1 MHQGTIVLTGTRTNA
16 TGLWIVDAT
25 TRRTATIT
33 AHPAHHTASAP
44 ACYSIAR
51 PCPPMATLEQRIAFL
66 HAAMCDPALSTL
78 CSAIDAGFLSSFP
91 EITSAL
97 VRKYPPPSRQRW
109 YRGTWTRCVATRVR
123 RDHRPPPCAWR
134 HHQVQIPSPP
144 TPPRHH
150 HNSAQALGAT
160 RYMLS
165 TYLRPVRSS
174 PTRPVASLTSRPRG
188 TPICWS
194 STTTIAT
201 TFM

>member
-97 VRKYPPPSRQRW
+97 VRKYPPPVGND
-109 YRGTWTRCVATRVR
+109 GTGAPGLGASQHGYDATIDHLRAHGAITKCKSHPR
-123 RDHRPPPCAWR
+123 RRRPVTTTTPHRRSEPRAICFLHTCDRSGLHRPDRSLPS
-134 HHQVQIPSPP
+134 QVD
-144 TPPRHH
+144 RGEH
-150 HNSAQALGAT
+150 
-160 RYMLS
+160 RYAGP
-165 TYLRPVRSS
+165 LRLR
-174 PTRPVASLTSRPRG
+174 
-188 TPICWS
+188 
-194 STTTIAT
+194 
-201 TFM
+201 